1 MNKKIKIGKYYQH
14 FKGSI
19 MKVTGI
25 ALNSETLEEMV
36 LYEHNNKLWARP
48 ISSFLDTEDVSNRA
62 DNVTKQKY
70 RFILIDNNKINE
82 KEKK

>member
-1 MNKKIKIGKYYQH
+1 MKEKIKVGGYYRH

-19 MKVTGI
+19 MKVKGI

-36 LYEHNNKLWARP
+36 IYEHDKKLWARP
-48 ISSFLDTEDVSNRA
+48 ISSFLDKEDISKRK

-70 RFILIDNNKINE
+70 RFELYEEMNNE
-82 KEKK
+82 